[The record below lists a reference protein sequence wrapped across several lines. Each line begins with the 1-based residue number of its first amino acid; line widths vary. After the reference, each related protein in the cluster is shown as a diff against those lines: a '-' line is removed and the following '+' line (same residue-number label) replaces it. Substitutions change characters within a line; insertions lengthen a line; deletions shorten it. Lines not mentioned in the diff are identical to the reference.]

1 MTDTLGLMRDTLRAE
16 AAALTATIDLVDEG
30 WARAIDIFDGVRKAG
45 QRLIVCGVGKSG
57 HVGKKIAASL
67 ASTGTPSFFVHG
79 TEASHGDLG
88 MIQPGDAVLMI
99 TASGGTAELVDTAS
113 YCRARGIPLVLITRN
128 PDSRVGR
135 YADIVLRLPNVPEAC
150 TIGMA
155 PTTSSTAT
163 LAIGD
168 AITVAL
174 MSRAGFAKA
183 DFGRYHPG
191 GKLGD
196 ATRRAID
203 VMTAASALRP
213 LPADATLRMALREV
227 ATGASVRIEPA
238 GEVGPAGATLCADG
252 SALMRLA
259 AETGDLSAALRT
271 ILPRSMPQAEP
282 TALVSD
288 IKTAQPDAAT
298 WGIAVVD
305 KGQLVGY
312 VPANLI

>member
-1 MTDTLGLMRDTLRAE
+1 MTDTLTIMRDTLRAE
-16 AAALTATIDLVDEG
+16 AAALAATVGMVDEG
-30 WARAIDIFDGVRKAG
+30 WSRAIDIFDATRKAG
-45 QRLIVCGVGKSG
+45 GRLIVCGVGKSG

-113 YCRARGIPLVLITRN
+113 YCRGRGIPLVLITRN
-128 PDSRVGR
+128 PDSRIGR
-135 YADIVLRLPNVPEAC
+135 YADIILRLPQVPEAC

-174 MSRAGFAKA
+174 MSRAGFGKA

-196 ATRRAID
+196 ATRRALD
-203 VMTAASALRP
+203 VMTPASALKP
-213 LPADATLRMALREV
+213 LADAATLQIALRAAAV
-227 ATGASVRIEPA
+227 GDSVRIDP
-238 GEVGPAGATLCADG
+238 PAGAGGAPVCLDG
-252 SALMRLA
+252 RVLLRLA
-259 AETGDLSAALRT
+259 ADTGDLTAPLRT
-271 ILPRSMPQAEP
+271 ILPRRMPQSEP
-282 TALVSD
+282 GALVAD
-288 IKTAQPDAAT
+288 IKAAQPDAAV
-298 WGIAVVD
+298 WGVAVMD

-312 VPANLI
+312 VPAYLV